1 MQFLLGNYLQ
11 AFVSFWGARD
21 LEKSNSSF
29 ENRTSFSFD
38 VKSYDGVFPV
48 WSPFFLFWVCENW
61 SIAKFTLRVLVFG
74 SQRLELCTNL
84 GGFFF
89 WLRGIPFY
97 CGVKGC
103 SVSLCLSLK
112 QSNFPIP
119 WRRSYTLL
127 KISYDF
133 SSFKGYPFAVVNGEP
148 DETFWVFVIFFFGRG
163 VGGSFLLLRSFFA
176 SCIGFFPE
184 FCFSLWFLS
193 WVQGWVHLRHW
204 SISQCL
210 FCLLVS
216 ESQVL
221 LLLLLLL

>member
-1 MQFLLGNYLQ
+1 MMVFFQFDPLSFFFG
-11 AFVSFWGARD
+11 FVKIGALPNSPWGFWFLDLKDWSFAQ
-21 LEKSNSSF
+21 
-29 ENRTSFSFD
+29 
-38 VKSYDGVFPV
+38 
-48 WSPFFLFWVCENW
+48 FWVVC
-61 SIAKFTLRVLVFG
+61 
-74 SQRLELCTNL
+74 
-84 GGFFF
+84 F

-112 QSNFPIP
+112 QSNFPIL

-127 KISYDF
+127 KISYEF
-133 SSFKGYPFAVVNGEP
+133 SSFKGFPFAVVNGEP
-148 DETFWVFVIFFFGRG
+148 DETFWVFVILFCVFFFFGREL
-163 VGGSFLLLRSFFA
+163 GGSCCWGVFLLLVSA
-176 SCIGFFPE
+176 FFPE

-210 FCLLVS
+210 FCVLVS

-221 LLLLLLL
+221 LLLL